1 MIPALMMMVALAG
14 PAEAADGPADA
25 PSRDASAAAPL
36 DEPPAGPPL
45 SGDTAVAESR
55 RIASGL
61 RCPVCQGLSVAD
73 SNADAAVA
81 MKNRI
86 DELVRQGYS
95 EQQIVDYFVD
105 RYGEFVRLEPEAEGM
120 NLLLWLLPGLL
131 LVGGGGWWWSTVKR
145 EGPAPAGPAAPAPA
159 APPALDTADPYVQ
172 AILAEVGPAPVGG
185 PA

>member
-1 MIPALMMMVALAG
+1 MIAYLVSILLMFAPLQPAW
-14 PAEAADGPADA
+14 ADS

-45 SGDTAVAESR
+45 EGAVAAQEAR

-86 DELVRQGYS
+86 DELVKQGYT

-105 RYGEFVRLEPEAEGM
+105 RYGDFVRLEPEAEGL
-120 NLLLWLLPGLL
+120 NLVLWLVPGLVL
-131 LVGGGGWWWSTVKR
+131 LAGGGLWWSTANQ
-145 EGPAPAGPAAPAPA
+145 PAPRAEAGAAPQSA
-159 APPALDTADPYVQ
+159 AQTDPEDPYVA

-185 PA
+185 GA

>member
-1 MIPALMMMVALAG
+1 VTVLLLSVALLAMP
-14 PAEAADGPADA
+14 PAALAEDA

-45 SGDTAVAESR
+45 EGDEAVRESR
-55 RIASGL
+55 RIGSGL

-95 EQQIVDYFVD
+95 EEQIVDYFVD
-105 RYGEFVRLEPEAEGM
+105 RYGEFVRLEPEAEGL
-120 NLLLWLLPGLL
+120 NVLLWVIPGLVL
-131 LVGGGGWWWSTVKR
+131 LGGGAWWWSTANRDEAKSS
-145 EGPAPAGPAAPAPA
+145 APSGAVAAAQPTVDPELA
-159 APPALDTADPYVQ
+159 PYVE
-172 AILAEVGPAPVGG
+172 AVLAEVGPAPIGG